1 MIDLILEK
9 IMLNKRKGI
18 DSNLL
23 MHILVETKNYNE
35 VKSIINNLNL
45 WDKKIKLGMSY
56 IIIFFIEDYNDA
68 RRIFKNFNNFR
79 NTKSTKIRH
88 SLRYLNLLE
97 IANKDEE
104 VEDIVLEMNDKEIP
118 KSIAFYI
125 KLIEKQKNYKNA
137 RKIFENN
144 IFLTEKSR
152 INQWTRDDIDD
163 GLKEVY
169 GIMYLKAKEE
179 NEINQI
185 VSELKSF
192 NMSTNIADYQYL
204 KEKSYVRRIECLKK
218 QILNNQNHKKILIDY
233 ITESKYCTDERLKK
247 FYFKNSERIMQ
258 INTVYKRDRTL
269 VEYIKDFYSNTCQI
283 CGQKID
289 LGDKFYSEVHHIKPL
304 YLGGPDVLENM
315 IVVCPNHHVRLDKG
329 GISIDLNSNVVEY
342 LNLKRENII
351 LIKHNIS
358 NEYIE
363 FHNKYI
369 NNKNNNFNLNLK

>member
-9 IMLNKRKGI
+9 IMLNKGKGI

-35 VKSIINNLNL
+35 VKSIIDNLNL
-45 WDKKIKLGMSY
+45 WDKKIKLSMSD

-88 SLRYLNLLE
+88 SLRYLKLLE

-104 VEDIVLEMNDKEIP
+104 VEDIILEMNDKEIP

-137 RKIFENN
+137 RKIFENK

-152 INQWTRDDIDD
+152 INQWTKDNIDD

-192 NMSTNIADYQYL
+192 NMSTNISDYQYL
-204 KEKSYVRRIECLKK
+204 NEKSYVRRIKCLKK

-233 ITESKYCTDERLKK
+233 ITENKHCTDEKLKK

-289 LGDKFYSEVHHIKPL
+289 LGDTFYSEVHHIKPL

-315 IVVCPNHHVRLDKG
+315 IVVCPNHHVLLDKG

-342 LNLKRENII
+342 LNLKRQNIM
-351 LIKHNIS
+351 LLKHNIS

-369 NNKNNNFNLNLK
+369 NNNFNLNLK